1 MTILRVSQAL
11 NADGSVGASPAEL
24 AIDCNNTLSE
34 VTTAGFLTS
43 SAIRPYSLTAKD
55 LVRLSYSG
63 GVALFNVAISDG
75 VITLSVNTHIDVTTV
90 AGNFANFSNT
100 TGGLE
105 DSGYSP
111 SNPLLSKV
119 AMVAQT
125 VAARYLAIFTDAAGT
140 VSNETPAF
148 IPVGVYIDNHNEPA
162 TYTIR
167 DKGVV
172 GADFIMSE
180 GTNTMAATSQII
192 LGKANGTEAS
202 NAVTANGNAGVIT
215 TSSLNTAAG
224 GTYSITWTNSHIAAV
239 SVITNG
245 ILGGTNT
252 MDNYKIKI
260 VPGNGSATMT
270 IHNIDGSA
278 AMNGTLKIGYVVF

>member
-1 MTILRVSQAL
+1 MIIELYRLQ
-11 NADGSVGASPAEL
+11 VGAVGVRPGIVCLYTSG
-24 AIDCNNTLSE
+24 DFSE
-34 VTTAGFLTS
+34 VTAEGFLNSANNLSLVNLQS
-43 SAIRPYSLTAKD
+43 SDFLLA
-55 LVRLSYSG
+55 SYDSG
-63 GVALFNVAISDG
+63 SSSGIFKPSISDG
-75 VITLSVNTHIDVTTV
+75 VITLTSYSPASGTTV
-90 AGNFANFSNT
+90 AGHFANFSNT

-111 SNPLLSKV
+111 SNPLRSKV